1 MKLMKK
7 IALFALAALTF
18 GACEDV
24 PAPYTLPGEN
34 TGGSTLPEGTY
45 IDEKFS
51 TEFGVFTP
59 IETEG
64 SYPWIIDYNT
74 AKATSYDGVN
84 NNPAQSWLVSDPVDF
99 TNETEAYVSFDYI
112 IRYAESGKVAANHQL
127 LISADY
133 AGDPAAATWTNVPY
147 NAVEGID
154 WNTFYNASV
163 AVPADFIGKANIVFA
178 LKYTAKSKSGT
189 WEVKNF
195 IVAHGTPKAP
205 EEPEEA
211 GVYTVSEAIEAFSN
225 GTAGPA
231 VVTGYIVGTIDGQV
245 YTEGCNFSGTATVKT
260 NLLLADNAE
269 ETDCNNCIPVQL
281 PSGAVRD
288 ALNLVD
294 NSGYYKKQVKL
305 TGSLE
310 KYFGVAGLK
319 SVTKYEIDGVTPE
332 EPETPAD
339 AYISETF
346 ATSFGTFS
354 TQETVGNFPWV
365 IDFSCAKATGYYDS
379 DGDSKGDANGAAESW
394 LISSAIDFTNETE
407 AYISFDYVIRFTQEG
422 KVAEHNQLLISTDYT
437 GDAAT
442 ATWTAINYNAKENTA
457 DWSFGNSGKI
467 AIPAEFMGKANVRI
481 AFKYTSTETKAGTW
495 EVKNLIVAHGTG
507 DNTGTTEPEEPETP
521 DTPEGVSTI
530 ADVLSA
536 GAGSATV
543 QGTIVATYSRG
554 FIVNDGTASILA
566 YLGEDKGYNEGDVVK
581 VSGETSV
588 YAGLLQFGAGSTV
601 EKVGTATVTHPT
613 AIEMD
618 GAAMD
623 NYLSTPSIKYITYRG
638 VLEINGN
645 YYNVEIADSETAIG
659 SISYPKSGVVD
670 ASLNGKEIIVTGYA
684 IGVSRSEFVNTMAVK
699 VEAAEGGTTEP
710 EEPETPDTPDTPA
723 GEEVVFDFTNPTAL
737 DPSVKPS
744 ADVSTGVEF
753 ETITF
758 NNSGISIKLDK
769 GTATTN
775 VRIWTKTDGTYELR
789 TYNGSTMTISA
800 PEGTDISS
808 IVFNGGKIT
817 TMSPDSGTFSDGTW
831 SGSANSVTF
840 SVTGTLN
847 IKTIT
852 VK

>member
-1 MKLMKK
+1 
-7 IALFALAALTF
+7 
-18 GACEDV
+18 
-24 PAPYTLPGEN
+24 
-34 TGGSTLPEGTY
+34 
-45 IDEKFS
+45 
-51 TEFGVFTP
+51 
-59 IETEG
+59 
-64 SYPWIIDYNT
+64 
-74 AKATSYDGVN
+74 
-84 NNPAQSWLVSDPVDF
+84 
-99 TNETEAYVSFDYI
+99 
-112 IRYAESGKVAANHQL
+112 
-127 LISADY
+127 
-133 AGDPAAATWTNVPY
+133 
-147 NAVEGID
+147 
-154 WNTFYNASV
+154 

-211 GVYTVSEAIEAFSN
+211 GIYTVSEAIEAFSN

-245 YTEGCNFSGTATVKT
+245 YTEGCNFSGTATAKT

-310 KYFGVAGLK
+310 KYFGVAGLR

-332 EPETPAD
+332 EPETP
-339 AYISETF
+339 
-346 ATSFGTFS
+346 
-354 TQETVGNFPWV
+354 
-365 IDFSCAKATGYYDS
+365 
-379 DGDSKGDANGAAESW
+379 
-394 LISSAIDFTNETE
+394 
-407 AYISFDYVIRFTQEG
+407 
-422 KVAEHNQLLISTDYT
+422 
-437 GDAAT
+437 
-442 ATWTAINYNAKENTA
+442 
-457 DWSFGNSGKI
+457 
-467 AIPAEFMGKANVRI
+467 
-481 AFKYTSTETKAGTW
+481 
-495 EVKNLIVAHGTG
+495 
-507 DNTGTTEPEEPETP
+507 

-530 ADVLSA
+530 IDVLSA

-543 QGTIVATYSRG
+543 QGTIVATDARG

-588 YAGLLQFGAGSTV
+588 YAGLLQFGAGSKV

-645 YYNVEIADSETAIG
+645 YYNVEIADSKTAIG

-710 EEPETPDTPDTPA
+710 EEPEIPDTPDTPA

-744 ADVSTGVEF
+744 GDVSTGIEF
-753 ETITF
+753 EEVTF
-758 NNSGISIKLDK
+758 SCNGISIKLEK

-808 IVFNGGKIT
+808 IVFNGGKIA